1 MLLDNKWLFMHV
13 IINNSKRVLANIFCL
28 IRIIL
33 NSILSKNLVILN
45 IIYHCKFIIFVFEN
59 LIYNVTKYKF
69 KKRLKTQFKG
79 ITR

>member
-1 MLLDNKWLFMHV
+1 MLLDNKWLCMHV
-13 IINNSKRVLANIFCL
+13 MINNNIKVLANRPCL

-45 IIYHCKFIIFVFEN
+45 IIYHCKFIILYLIN

-79 ITR
+79 IT

>member
-13 IINNSKRVLANIFCL
+13 INNNNIKVLANRPCL

-45 IIYHCKFIIFVFEN
+45 IIYHCKFVILCLIN

-69 KKRLKTQFKG
+69 KRGLKLNLK
-79 ITR
+79 IT